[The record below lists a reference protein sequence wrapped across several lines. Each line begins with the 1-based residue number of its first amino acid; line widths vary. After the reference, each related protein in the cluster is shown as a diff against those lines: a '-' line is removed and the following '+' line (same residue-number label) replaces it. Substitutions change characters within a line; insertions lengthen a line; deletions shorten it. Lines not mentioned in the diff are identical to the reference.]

1 MALREFLYT
10 ANRWAIMNS
19 AVSIIIRIA
28 TSVPKLKDFMA
39 IGELPTMPNCQR
51 GRQMSDLRTALQS
64 RLDRYRAQYRDG
76 AISAAEF
83 RRRLVML
90 PYVRL
95 DEVNND

>member
-1 MALREFLYT
+1 
-10 ANRWAIMNS
+10 
-19 AVSIIIRIA
+19 
-28 TSVPKLKDFMA
+28 
-39 IGELPTMPNCQR
+39 
-51 GRQMSDLRTALQS
+51 MSDLRTALQS